1 VPSPQ
6 PLFDRLEVLNAING
20 KALLTY
26 DVRSVRISEYITS
39 LFKITRLLSQ
49 SGLNSG
55 AKRDVLNDIIAKIRN
70 YIDYLK
76 SSKQYDEL
84 VQKVKEFKMH
94 TQSFDAFGATIDDH
108 VEQDLFSTTNTDI
121 ERQFRKAESILRN
134 EGVGNAYGK
143 LYADADDVYAYM
155 LDVIL
160 FTNDAKNLAKLEEYA
175 KVKFHSLK
183 DEYRM
188 QIPKLEESFRTQY
201 DKISSDADEISS
213 HNFTLPQSISAIKDE
228 GGKLYT
234 NHLYV
239 NNEGY
244 AQIKLNGWEDRLIEE
259 ESKRADFVCWVRNSS
274 RKPWAL
280 ALPYMYDNETK
291 KHYPDFIVVRKD
303 ETLGYMVDILEPH
316 NGALKD
322 NLAKAKGLAEYAKAN
337 INASRIQLIRQNS
350 MTGKFL
356 RLDLM
361 SSLTRDAVLKAH
373 SNEELDSIFNNYGV
387 TE

>member
-1 VPSPQ
+1 
-6 PLFDRLEVLNAING
+6 
-20 KALLTY
+20 
-26 DVRSVRISEYITS
+26 
-39 LFKITRLLSQ
+39 
-49 SGLNSG
+49 
-55 AKRDVLNDIIAKIRN
+55 
-70 YIDYLK
+70 
-76 SSKQYDEL
+76 
-84 VQKVKEFKMH
+84 
-94 TQSFDAFGATIDDH
+94 
-108 VEQDLFSTTNTDI
+108 
-121 ERQFRKAESILRN
+121 
-134 EGVGNAYGK
+134 
-143 LYADADDVYAYM
+143 
-155 LDVIL
+155 
-160 FTNDAKNLAKLEEYA
+160 
-175 KVKFHSLK
+175 
-183 DEYRM
+183 M
-188 QIPKLEESFRTQY
+188 QIPKLDETFKHDS
-201 DKISSDADEISS
+201 DKISSDADMVST

-228 GGKLYT
+228 GGKLYA

-244 AQIKLNGWEDRLIEE
+244 AQIKLNGWEEQLIEI

-280 ALPYMYDNETK
+280 ALPYTYDNETK

-303 ETLGYMVDILEPH
+303 ETHGYMVDILEPH

-322 NLAKAKGLAEYAKAN
+322 NLAKAKGLAEYAKEN
-337 INASRIQLIRQNS
+337 INVSRIQLIRQNS